1 MTGPNISS
9 STQKNGPLSQ
19 PKTVARR
26 RRQLLRG
33 AISTKPAAVLEF
45 QSDAVEV
52 EERAPPR
59 IARVTLYSIVAL
71 ITAAVGWASIS
82 SVDIIVTAPGKLIS
96 TRPNIVVQPLETSII
111 RDIHVKVGDFVKSGQ
126 PLATL
131 DPTFSQAD
139 VDQLRTRVVALDAA
153 IKRLNAEMNGGEF
166 ILTNSGNSEEE
177 LQHRLFVER
186 KAFYETS
193 LRNYDAQVASARA
206 NLSTN
211 KAEEKLLTQRLE
223 NLNSIETMRSSL
235 MEKEVGSR
243 LNFLLSKDA
252 RLEVENNLSRIS
264 GNAID
269 FAHRIEKAQAD
280 RQVFIDDF
288 RRTAYQDLVDTLA
301 KRNNSAEDLRKAE
314 LRRRLIVLTAPTDAV
329 VLEIANRSV
338 GSVAR
343 EAETLFS
350 LVPRDVPL
358 QAEIKVEGKD
368 IGRVEVGQSVR
379 LKFDAFPFQ
388 KYGTGS
394 GSVRIISSDSFAPE
408 AKGEGARPS
417 APTYYRVLVD
427 VTDLHLRGTAEQ
439 FQMIPGMAVT
449 AELKAGRRSVISY
462 FLYPLLRG
470 LDESIREP

>member
-1 MTGPNISS
+1 MTGKNIPS
-9 STQKNGPLSQ
+9 STQKIGPASQ

-26 RRQLLRG
+26 RRQVLRG
-33 AISTKPAAVLEF
+33 ATPVKSAAVLEF

-71 ITAAVGWASIS
+71 IVAAVGWASFS

-111 RDIHVKVGDFVKSGQ
+111 HDIHVKVGDFVKSGQ

-139 VDQLRTRVVALDAA
+139 VDQLRTRVVAFDAA
-153 IKRLNAEMNGGEF
+153 IKRLNAEMNGAEF
-166 ILTNSGNSEEE
+166 IVTNSGNSEEE

-186 KAFYETS
+186 RAFYETS
-193 LRNYDAQVASARA
+193 LRNYDAQIASARA
-206 NLSTN
+206 NLITN

-223 NLNSIETMRSSL
+223 NLNSIETMRSAL

-252 RLEVENNLSRIS
+252 RLEVENNLSRVS

-269 FAHRIEKAQAD
+269 LEHRIEKAQAD

-288 RRTAYQDLVDTLA
+288 RRTAYQELVDTVA
-301 KRNNSAEDLRKAE
+301 KRDSSAEDLRKAE
-314 LRRRLIVLTAPTDAV
+314 LRRRLIVLTASTDAV

-394 GSVRIISSDSFAPE
+394 GTVRIISSDLFVPE
-408 AKGEGARPS
+408 KTTDSNRPS
-417 APTYYRVLVD
+417 GPAYYRVLVD
-427 VTDLHLRGTAEQ
+427 VTDLRLRGTAEQ
-439 FQMIPGMAVT
+439 FQMIPGMTLT

>member
-1 MTGPNISS
+1 M
-9 STQKNGPLSQ
+9 
-19 PKTVARR
+19 
-26 RRQLLRG
+26 
-33 AISTKPAAVLEF
+33 
-45 QSDAVEV
+45 
-52 EERAPPR
+52 
-59 IARVTLYSIVAL
+59 
-71 ITAAVGWASIS
+71 
-82 SVDIIVTAPGKLIS
+82 TAPGKLIS
-96 TRPNIVVQPLETSII
+96 TRPNVVVQPLEASII

-139 VDQLRTRVVALDAA
+139 VDQLRTRVVAFDAA
-153 IKRLNAEMNGGEF
+153 IKRLNAEVDRTEF
-166 ILTNSGNSEEE
+166 IVTSSGNSEQQ

-186 KAFYETS
+186 KAFYEAS
-193 LRNYDAQVASARA
+193 LRNYDAQIASARA
-206 NLSTN
+206 NLRTN
-211 KAEEKLLTQRLE
+211 KDEEKLLRQRLE
-223 NLNSIETMRSSL
+223 NLNSIETMRSAL
-235 MEKEVGSR
+235 MAKEVGSR

-252 RLEVENNLSRIS
+252 RLEVENNLSRVS

-269 FAHRIEKAQAD
+269 LQHRIEKAQAD

-288 RRTAYQDLVDTLA
+288 RRTAYQELVDTTA
-301 KRNNSAEDLRKAE
+301 KRDSSAEDLRKAK
-314 LRRRLIVLTAPTDAV
+314 LRRQLIVLSAPTDAV

-394 GSVRIISSDSFAPE
+394 GTVRIISSDLFVPE
-408 AKGEGARPS
+408 KASDSNRPS
-417 APTYYRVLVD
+417 GPAYYRVLVD
-427 VTDLHLRGTAEQ
+427 VTDLHLRGAAEQ
-439 FQMIPGMAVT
+439 FQMIPGMTLT

>member
-1 MTGPNISS
+1 MTGKNIPSP
-9 STQKNGPLSQ
+9 TQKSGPVSQ

-33 AISTKPAAVLEF
+33 GIPAKPAVVMEF

-71 ITAAVGWASIS
+71 IIAAVAWASFS

-153 IKRLNAEMNGGEF
+153 IKRLNAEMSGGEF

-252 RLEVENNLSRIS
+252 RLEVENNLARAS

-269 FAHRIEKAQAD
+269 FEHRIEKAQAD

-288 RRTAYQDLVDTLA
+288 RRTAYQDLVDTVA
-301 KRNNSAEDLRKAE
+301 KRNSSAEDLRKAE

-329 VLEIANRSV
+329 LLEIANRSV

-394 GSVRIISSDSFAPE
+394 GTVRIISSDSFAPE
-408 AKGEGARPS
+408 TKGDGVRPS
-417 APTYYRVLVD
+417 APAYYRVLVN
-427 VTDLHLRGTAEQ
+427 VTDLHLRGMAEQ